1 MISKR
6 FSQSPGTF
14 QLCAIGIRIEQPQGF
29 WAQNSNNLLQ
39 TNAAWI
45 NGSIPM
51 KYELSG
57 FTKKELRKISRK
69 GTILSSNSK
78 RFSEQYP
85 SN

>member
-1 MISKR
+1 MISNR

-45 NGSIPM
+45 NGSIVHTN
-51 KYELSG
+51 K
-57 FTKKELRKISRK
+57 LRI
-69 GTILSSNSK
+69 K
-78 RFSEQYP
+78 RFHKEKNLEKYQEKVP
-85 SN
+85 F